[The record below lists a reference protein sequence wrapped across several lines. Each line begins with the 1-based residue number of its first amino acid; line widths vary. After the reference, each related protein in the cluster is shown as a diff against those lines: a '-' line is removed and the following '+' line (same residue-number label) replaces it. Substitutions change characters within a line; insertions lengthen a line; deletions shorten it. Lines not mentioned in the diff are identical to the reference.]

1 MTSAENMN
9 SAVRSRH
16 LPEAPIIPPKSLT
29 KD

>member
-1 MTSAENMN
+1 MTSENMT
-9 SAVRSRH
+9 STVRSRH